1 MRPYQRIFLSILLF
15 SLFSACSLRYGMA
28 SFDDS
33 STPELTFTDVN
44 FDRYEDDKKTL
55 ELQANRLEQYKGG
68 NEFFARDLNFQII
81 EDDEVKTEGK
91 CSLLAADS
99 DAEKYIFY
107 DDIEINN
114 KKDDLTVIANN
125 LKWNGKNEQLISGRN
140 DVVTI
145 TKGKTIIQ
153 GSGFSASG
161 VSKKFS
167 FTGVITGSTET
178 GDDDD
183 AKKTEESDE
192 NAVGEMITNDELN

>member
-1 MRPYQRIFLSILLF
+1 MRMRTHFIFFSTTLF
-15 SLFSACSLRYGMA
+15 FLLFSACSLRYGMA
-28 SFDDS
+28 NFDDS

-99 DAEKYIFY
+99 DAEKYVFY

-178 GDDDD
+178 GDG
-183 AKKTEESDE
+183 EENSE
-192 NAVGEMITNDELN
+192 NNTDKIENIGENENE